1 MTVVRFAEV
10 PDAPGCGDG
19 PAPRWMTAPEAAR
32 RSRIVHAAD
41 RAAYDAAHL
50 LVRECAGELLGC
62 EAQGLALAQLCP
74 TCGSEAHGMPR
85 MIGSPVHVSLS
96 HTRGYVAAIASW
108 SRCGIDVERAGAP
121 VIRRALGDDEA
132 RWVAAQRAPGD
143 AFVMLWTRK
152 EALVKAGL
160 GALERVH
167 LLNALRPVAGARI
180 GDWRGGSDGAV
191 YGSWCVLD
199 ERLSAASAS
208 GSAPRHHA

>member
-1 MTVVRFAEV
+1 
-10 PDAPGCGDG
+10 
-19 PAPRWMTAPEAAR
+19 MTAPEAAR

-143 AFVMLWTRK
+143 AFVMRWTRK
-152 EALVKAGL
+152 EALWAHSSASICSTRCARWRARGSAT
-160 GALERVH
+160 G
-167 LLNALRPVAGARI
+167 VAGATARST
-180 GDWRGGSDGAV
+180 GPGAC
-191 YGSWCVLD
+191 WT
-199 ERLSAASAS
+199 S
-208 GSAPRHHA
+208 G